1 MTVSVIHCFR
11 FSFLFFS
18 AKHYYPYSYP
28 QPMSPTKPEC
38 FHYKH
43 LVDASKKQGKYYYYI
58 IYYKGNCFFLVLN
71 KGLNKA
77 TLKTSQLLKE
87 KVFSC
92 VSIFLW
98 NCEKHSTYFCIKG
111 KTQYIYKIF
120 YCTYYYTYYL
130 L

>member
-1 MTVSVIHCFR
+1 
-11 FSFLFFS
+11 
-18 AKHYYPYSYP
+18 
-28 QPMSPTKPEC
+28 MSPTTPEC

-43 LVDASKKQGKYYYYI
+43 LVDASKKQEKYYYYI

-92 VSIFLW
+92 VSIFLT
-98 NCEKHSTYFCIKG
+98 NNPIFGTVKSIRLIFVSKVKFNIFIKYFIVLIIILITC
-111 KTQYIYKIF
+111 YK
-120 YCTYYYTYYL
+120 YAHRYL
-130 L
+130 TA